1 MTSITLKLRE
11 KASSIWE
18 KIFEHPFVVELYQGT
33 LPREKFVFYVLQ
45 DYNYL
50 VGLVRALTIIAS
62 KADFETSRKILE
74 LAHAEATIEIKNYEE
89 LLSRLGYTLKDAISI
104 EPAPTNIAYTNFM
117 ISTSALGTVWE
128 GLVALLPCFWS
139 YAEIA
144 EYHRDK
150 LEKNPVSLY
159 VDWARVYL
167 SEEYRKVV
175 DELRDLI
182 DSASIGTSIERLESI
197 FIQGSRYEYMFW
209 DMAHKMEKWPI

>member
-1 MTSITLKLRE
+1 MKLRE
-11 KASSIWE
+11 KADKIWK

-62 KADFETSRKILE
+62 KADFEVSRKILE
-74 LAHAEATIEIKNYEE
+74 LAHAEASIEMKNYEE
-89 LLSRLGYTLKDAISI
+89 LLSRLGYTLEDAVNI
-104 EPAPTNIAYTNFM
+104 EPAPTNVAYTNFM
-117 ISTSALGTVWE
+117 ISTSTLGTVWE

-150 LEKNPVSLY
+150 LRENPVSLY
-159 VDWARVYL
+159 VDWAKVYL
-167 SEEYRKVV
+167 SEEYKRVV
-175 DELRDLI
+175 NELRGLI
-182 DSASIGTSIERLESI
+182 DTAYPKVDLEKLERI
-197 FIQGSRYEYMFW
+197 FIQGSKYEYMFW
-209 DMAHKMEKWPI
+209 DMAYNIEKWPI